1 MTTGS
6 ESYSQVM
13 GERIKN
19 AANAVIR
26 FIEGSLL
33 AESHDQSAINV
44 QILAE
49 VSVAMRHLR
58 PFGPTFKKIQKLVN
72 THEGG
77 ALDDPEMW
85 DTFYSALPQIEK
97 SLAP

>member
-1 MTTGS
+1 
-6 ESYSQVM
+6 M

-33 AESHDQSAINV
+33 AESHDQSEINV

-58 PFGPTFKKIQKLVN
+58 PFGLTFKKIQKLVHI
-72 THEGG
+72 HEGESSRRPG
-77 ALDDPEMW
+77 DVGYILLCTAADREVAGP
-85 DTFYSALPQIEK
+85 
-97 SLAP
+97 